1 MATRNQAYQVNYID
15 QLDIED
21 HKVFANDLLCIA
33 LEFND
38 MFIDKVSVEDHP
50 ENDNER
56 RAINVTMNDDINSE
70 DLAEL
75 LAYLAFI
82 LHNSGAYELYD
93 KN

>member
-1 MATRNQAYQVNYID
+1 MAARNKAYQVNYID

-21 HKVFANDLLCIA
+21 HKVFANDLLCLA

-56 RAINVTMNDDINSE
+56 RAINITMNDDINSE

-82 LHNSGAYELYD
+82 LHNSGAYELYKD
-93 KN
+93 

>member
-1 MATRNQAYQVNYID
+1 MNYID
-15 QLDIED
+15 QLDIDD
-21 HKVFANDLLCIA
+21 HKAFANDLICLA

-38 MFIDKVSVEDHP
+38 MFIDNVSVEEHP

-56 RAINVTMNDDINSE
+56 RAINITMNDDIDSE

-82 LHNSGAYELYD
+82 LHNSGAYKLYD
-93 KN
+93 GK